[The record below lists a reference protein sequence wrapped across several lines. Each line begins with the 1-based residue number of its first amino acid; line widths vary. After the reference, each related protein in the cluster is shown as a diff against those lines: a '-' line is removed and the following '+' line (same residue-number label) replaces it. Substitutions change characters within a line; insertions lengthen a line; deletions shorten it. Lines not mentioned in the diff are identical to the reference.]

1 MDFTK
6 LYINGEWI
14 TPDTKDLIEVEN
26 PANKEIFERVPRSN
40 EKDVLL
46 AIESA
51 KEAFETWQYT
61 ELDERLNL
69 MTKFVDILNNNLDTM
84 AKVIVKELGTVYNTA
99 LNGHLIGYIK
109 DIENY
114 IGIARNYEYEE
125 EFDGYIVRREPYGV
139 VGALTPWNYPFG
151 QITKK
156 VVPAL
161 LAGNTVVLKP
171 SQATPLIAYYFA
183 QAIHDAGFPK
193 GVFNLV
199 TGRGSE
205 VGNLIAKHEDVEVI
219 SFTGSTSGG
228 IEVGKIAMET
238 VKKSILE
245 LGGKSAS
252 ILLEDADIDLALEV
266 VLNTVY
272 SNVGQTCSAL
282 TRMFAPRSLKEELE
296 RKLIEKTGEYKFGD
310 PGDEENNVGVLT
322 SQAQFDKVGSFI
334 QKGIDAGANLLI
346 GELPTDGSK
355 GYYIDPVVFT
365 EVENTMEIAQKEIFG
380 PVLSVI
386 YYEDVEEAIK
396 MANEN
401 PYGLSGAVFGN
412 EEKAQYVARKM
423 KTGMVI
429 INDGTRTHAAPFG
442 GYKHSGI
449 GREGGRYGFEEYL
462 EIKTIFS

>member
-14 TPDTKDLIEVEN
+14 TPDTEEMIEVEN

-40 EKDVLL
+40 EKDVLM

-61 ELDERLNL
+61 DLEERLDL
-69 MTKFVDILNNNLDTM
+69 MTKFVEKLNGNLDTM
-84 AKVIVKELGTVYNTA
+84 AKVIVKELGTVYDRA
-99 LNGHLIGYIK
+99 LDRHILGYIE

-114 IGIARNYEYEE
+114 IEVAKNYEYEE
-125 EFDGYIVRREPYGV
+125 QFDGYIVRREPYGV
-139 VGALTPWNYPFG
+139 VGALTPWNYPIG

-156 VVPAL
+156 IVPAL

-171 SQATPLIAYYFA
+171 SKTTPVIAYYLA

-199 TGRGSE
+199 TGKGSE
-205 VGNLIAKHEDVEVI
+205 VGNIIARHDDVQVI

-228 IEVGKIAMET
+228 KEVGKIAMDT

-252 ILLEDADIDLALEV
+252 ILLEDADIDLALSVILES
-266 VLNTVY
+266 VY

-282 TRMFAPRSLKEELE
+282 TRMIVPKSLKSELE
-296 RKLIEKTGEYKFGD
+296 SKLVEKTKEYKFGD
-310 PGDEENNVGVLT
+310 PSESENNVGVLA
-322 SQAQFDKVGSFI
+322 SKAQFDKVKSYI
-334 QKGIDAGANLLI
+334 EKGIEEGAKLLI
-346 GELPTDGSK
+346 GEVPSEDSK
-355 GYYIDPVVFT
+355 GYNVGPVVFVD
-365 EVENTMEIAQKEIFG
+365 VENDMKIAREEIFG

-386 YYEDVEEAIK
+386 YYEDLEDAIK
-396 MANEN
+396 IANDN
-401 PYGLSGAVFGN
+401 AYGLSGAVYGN
-412 EEKAQYVARKM
+412 DKKAQEVARMM
-423 KTGMVI
+423 KTGTVK
-429 INDGTRTHAAPFG
+429 INKGKRTQAAPFG
-442 GYKHSGI
+442 GYKYSGI

-462 EIKTIFS
+462 EIKSIFS